1 MERERYYYKVAS
13 PAYIRQADEVFNE
26 QLARQIAG
34 SLDTNHI
41 YQLGRPG
48 IVLQAAGFPD
58 NRIELLARHLTKKAV
73 QKNHP
78 FFLGEVKGMV
88 AAINNPIAVFAYG
101 ANSKAQNVI
110 IEQESQGKKF
120 LIGVHFN
127 QEYRGTTV
135 SDIRGVFPKDYEEWV
150 NWIQQGKTEYINKEK
165 VQNLITEQRSSLAE
179 VSHLDLDFVAKVI
192 KNFENPKFSM
202 ENVMVMDDYFNENRY
217 HIPLDIEKAIPDV
230 IKERI
235 TDSGMRDFTPRQKG
249 LIVSYLK
256 DHVDEGIEG
265 MERIYETACKD
276 DAVKDCCKE
285 WKEQAWD
292 EITEIYNHP
301 EKFEEI
307 IKDAGKDA
315 GYKGP
320 KY

>member
-1 MERERYYYKVAS
+1 MA
-13 PAYIRQADEVFNE
+13 PAGRDAAAEIHDA
-26 QLARQIAG
+26 ARQ
-34 SLDTNHI
+34 S
-41 YQLGRPG
+41 R
-48 IVLQAAGFPD
+48 
-58 NRIELLARHLTKKAV
+58 
-73 QKNHP
+73 
-78 FFLGEVKGMV
+78 
-88 AAINNPIAVFAYG
+88 
-101 ANSKAQNVI
+101 
-110 IEQESQGKKF
+110 
-120 LIGVHFN
+120 
-127 QEYRGTTV
+127 
-135 SDIRGVFPKDYEEWV
+135 
-150 NWIQQGKTEYINKEK
+150 
-165 VQNLITEQRSSLAE
+165 
-179 VSHLDLDFVAKVI
+179 
-192 KNFENPKFSM
+192 
-202 ENVMVMDDYFNENRY
+202 
-217 HIPLDIEKAIPDV
+217 EKALPDV